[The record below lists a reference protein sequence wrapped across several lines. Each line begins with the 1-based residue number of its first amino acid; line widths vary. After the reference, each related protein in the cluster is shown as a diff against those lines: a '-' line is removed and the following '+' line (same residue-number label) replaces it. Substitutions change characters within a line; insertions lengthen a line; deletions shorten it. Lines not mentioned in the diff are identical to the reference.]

1 MSTYVKKKK
10 PAKKKKINR
19 GGYSKADMARIKAAR
34 LKSVAAKKKASA
46 KKAPVKAA
54 SKKKPAKIYTG
65 EQYSKADLD
74 RFKAARL
81 KATAK
86 NRGGYTKAEMQ
97 AIAAARRKS
106 VAAKKKASAKK
117 KPAGDKVTDLLKR
130 TSPSKTTKTIPGAKK
145 KIVSYQYKA
154 GGPVL
159 TPGKSLKKPVSK
171 KTTVKAVSKDKPA
184 KKTVVKKAPVSV
196 RGKQRVAKKKAVAKK
211 APVASKKKK
220 KRSILGRLKM
230 RRLKKMS
237 KRGTPVTKPKGV
249 SREELSP
256 KGRIR
261 KGAKKVLLTK
271 GGAYASYEKGSKP
284 AKSFNKAFKKGCAG
298 GKKSFSWDGRSYSCK
313 KK

>member
-1 MSTYVKKKK
+1 MAAYKKKK
-10 PAKKKKINR
+10 KQPKGMPKTSIQSRMPSSKSVSKKKKINR
-19 GGYSKADMARIKAAR
+19 GQYSKADMARI
-34 LKSVAAKKKASA
+34 
-46 KKAPVKAA
+46 
-54 SKKKPAKIYTG
+54 
-65 EQYSKADLD
+65 
-74 RFKAARL
+74 KAARL

-97 AIAAARRKS
+97 KIKAARLRS
-106 VAAKKKASAKK
+106 LAKK
-117 KPAGDKVTDLLKR
+117 KPAGDKVTDLLKKP
-130 TSPSKTTKTIPGAKK
+130 SSSKTTKTPPGAKK

-159 TPGKSLKKPVSK
+159 KPKSLKKPVAK
-171 KTTVKAVSKDKPA
+171 KDPVKAA
-184 KKTVVKKAPVSV
+184 KKAVAKKKSAVKKPVLTPKELKKSPVAV

-220 KRSILGRLKM
+220 KRSLLGRLKM
-230 RRLKKMS
+230 RKLKKMS

-249 SREELSP
+249 PRGELSP

-271 GGAYASYEKGSKP
+271 GGAYASYEKGSKA

-298 GKKSFSWDGRSYSCK
+298 GSKSFSWDGRSYSCK